1 MGDIKFDKILG
12 AVRESDVSG
21 AGTGDVL
28 SPAAADSGNIAV
40 FGATK
45 EQLEDGGVNISEIET
60 KFEDD
65 GVGYIKP
72 KDGNKI
78 KIDNIEGVNG
88 IPTIAASID
97 NAIVLFDGLTGDAVQ
112 DSEITITTTLGA
124 DDTTVPTSKAVKDEI
139 PTSMTDLDDVDSISP
154 IESGQ
159 IPVWNNTLSKYYPSR
174 NIENFKKYNGIDRS
188 LTYDCFPAAKEI
200 TTNSFTLE
208 AGTELVTYYYR
219 GTKVIVNTDKTA
231 TLDDGAG
238 GSTAGVYYV
247 YFNGST
253 GNILATKAFPGIDCD
268 SNPLIAMIKWNGIDY
283 GAILDERHAFDRD
296 CEWHKWSHETVGAR
310 YKSGLNLT
318 ITGTDHTATF
328 VVSTGIIYDEDIKFI
343 IPETTTMRILA
354 RTGATSY
361 EIITTDSTI
370 PFSFGVN
377 NRPNYVRLDTYALT
391 EVASA
396 NNRFINFFVYGTND
410 IKTGIYGFVEEF
422 ATTTTGHATIA
433 GARAIGFPN
442 LTGFNLTPELRPL
455 YRIIIE
461 CNTEI
466 QPLTASDDY
475 RTVTSLPQ
483 GAGTVSLSAANTS
496 FNPYLDITGTNVQTA
511 VEQVYDFYKVS
522 VYTSATIPSL
532 QAGQEVDYV
541 VDEFNNTYRYKVLTD
556 TLALETPYTHPA
568 KFKKISPAHNVLEG
582 KGIYLTANALTS
594 YTYNAV
600 TYEVAGVKY
609 LATTNVNATSGGIR
623 VFNTTTRQQ
632 IASIAFNGCK
642 YIVFNPYN
650 NRLYASNGTT
660 TINHYSYLGADP
672 KTLTT
677 LAVAGT
683 TILSYTKMI
692 VVNQGDY
699 GTLVLATNDDGSL
712 EGGGSP
718 GVPPN
723 ITHHVWRL
731 VLTQADNYSSG
742 LYVKIWNRT
751 STNVYDVTFET
762 STNTALFCFAPS
774 NRKALAKIVIDANL
788 ATNSPTLITTLTNNN
803 SYSLTNYNG
812 YAYVNGDLGI
822 DKVLI
827 STMVPA
833 SIDYFNAT
841 WIYTGINES
850 SRIEYVPSLNKI
862 VMIRFILHPTA
873 VIQSLGILY
882 FLDPSNLSNFYT
894 YNLYDNGFSF
904 FSGVDSVDNCII
916 VNNGINNFVQ
926 KLKF

>member
-1 MGDIKFDKILG
+1 MADIKFDKILG
-12 AVRESDVSG
+12 ALREADVSG

-88 IPTIAASID
+88 IPTIAASTD

-112 DSEITITTTLGA
+112 DSEITITTILGA
-124 DDTTVPTSKAVKDEI
+124 DDTTVPTSKAVTDVM
-139 PTSMTDLDDVDSISP
+139 PTAMTDLDDVDSISP
-154 IESGQ
+154 TESGQ
-159 IPVWNNTLSKYYPSR
+159 VPVWNNTLSKYYPSR
-174 NIENFKKYNGIDRS
+174 NIENFKKYNGVSRS

-231 TLDDGAG
+231 TLDDGLG

-268 SNPLIAMIKWNGIDY
+268 SNPLIAMIKWNGTDY
-283 GAILDERHAFDRD
+283 GAIQDERHAYDRD

-310 YKSGLNLT
+310 YKSGLGLA

-328 VVSTGIIYDEDIKFI
+328 VASTGIIYDEDIKFI

-361 EIITTDSTI
+361 EIIDTDSTV
-370 PFSFGVN
+370 PFSFGAN
-377 NRPNYVRLDTYALT
+377 NRPNYIRLDTYALT

-396 NNRFINFFVYGTND
+396 NNRFINFFVYATND

-422 ATTTTGHATIA
+422 PTTTTGHTTLAE
-433 GARAIGFPN
+433 ARAKGFPN
-442 LTGFNLTPELRPL
+442 LTGFNLAPELRPL
-455 YRIIIE
+455 YRIIIRA
-461 CNTEI
+461 NTQI
-466 QPLTASDDY
+466 QTLTASDDY

-496 FNPYLDITGTNVQTA
+496 FTPYEDITGTNVQTA
-511 VEQVYDFYKVS
+511 VEQVYDFYKVN
-522 VYTSATIPSL
+522 VYDSTDIPAL

-541 VDEFNNTYRYKVLTD
+541 IDEFNNTYRYKVLTD
-556 TLALETPYTHPA
+556 TSALETPYANPS
-568 KFKKISPAHNVLEG
+568 KFLKISPAKNTLEG
-582 KGIYLTANALTS
+582 KSVFVTAAAATS

-600 TYEVAGVKY
+600 TYEVGGVKY
-609 LATTNVNATSGGIR
+609 LAVTNMNASSGGIR
-623 VFNTTTRQQ
+623 IFNTITRVQ
-632 IASIAFNGCK
+632 IASIAFNNCK

-650 NRLYASNGTT
+650 NRLYASDGANV
-660 TINHYSYLGADP
+660 IKHYTYLGADP
-672 KTLTT
+672 KTLTA

-683 TILSYTKMI
+683 TIVSNTKMI

-699 GTLVLATNDDGSL
+699 GTLVLGSNDDGTL
-712 EGGGSP
+712 EGGD
-718 GVPPN
+718 
-723 ITHHVWRL
+723 ITHHAWRL
-731 VLTQADNYSSG
+731 VLTENADYSSAI
-742 LYVKIWNRT
+742 YQKIWDRAVT
-751 STNVYDVTFET
+751 YVQDVTFET
-762 STNTALFCFAPS
+762 ATSTAIFCFATS
-774 NRKALAKIVIDANL
+774 NRKALAKVVIDANL

-803 SYSLTNYNG
+803 SYSLTNYGG

-827 STMVPA
+827 STMTPGG
-833 SIDYFNAT
+833 ITYFNT
-841 WIYTGINES
+841 SIIYTGINDS
-850 SRIEYVPSLNKI
+850 SKIEYVASLNKI
-862 VMIRFILHPTA
+862 VMIRFMLHPTSS
-873 VIQSLGILY
+873 VLSLGTLY
-882 FLDPSNLSNFYT
+882 FIDLSNLSNFFT
-894 YNLYDNGFSF
+894 YNLYENGYSF
-904 FSGVDSVDNCII
+904 LCGIDYVDNCVM
-916 VNNGINNFVQ
+916 VNNGTNNYVQ